1 MTFRPTLAWSVE
13 EKQLPDL
20 PFPVAVSPKYDG
32 VRALVKGGY
41 VLSRTL
47 KPIPNQLIQCLFGSP
62 QFEGFD
68 GELMLFDPITEAP
81 LPLHEISGAVRRVSA
96 DKPFTFMVFDWAH
109 PDGLTWQHRQR
120 YLSHAFTDI
129 YTSSFQPVPQTICY
143 TPEQILLQ
151 EEEALELGFEG
162 VVIRKITGLYKHG
175 RSTLREANFLRL
187 KRTTDVEA
195 QIVGFVEAT
204 ANLNEAE
211 TDERGYTKRSTH
223 AEWKVPSGTLGA
235 FLVNY
240 AGTTQAIPPGA
251 FSAAE
256 RKHIWLNQKL
266 YLFKWLKFRH
276 FPYGAKDNL
285 RHARALAFRDT
296 FDMGA
301 PHAV

>member
-32 VRALVKGGY
+32 VRALVRGGY

-47 KPIPNQLIQCLFGSP
+47 KPIPNTYIQHLFGSP
-62 QFEGFD
+62 NFEGFD
-68 GELMLFDPITEAP
+68 GELMLFDQTTGAP

-96 DKPFTFMVFDWAH
+96 DKPFTFMVFDHWKEEYS
-109 PDGLTWQHRQR
+109 WQHRQAR
-120 YLSHAFTDI
+120 IKEQRPIWS
-129 YTSSFQPVPQTICY
+129 TSVIQVQQELCY
-143 TPEQILLQ
+143 TPEQILMH

-162 VVIRKITGLYKHG
+162 VVIRKITAPYKHG

-223 AEWKVPSGTLGA
+223 AEWKVPSNTLGA
-235 FLVNY
+235 FLVDY
-240 AGTTQAIPPGA
+240 AGSIQSVPPGA

-256 RKHIWLNQKL
+256 RKHIWNCRVA
-266 YLFKWLKFRH
+266 YFGKWLKFRH

-301 PHAV
+301 PNA

>member
-32 VRALVKGGY
+32 VRALVRGGY

-47 KPIPNQLIQCLFGSP
+47 KLIPNTYIQHYFGSMH
-62 QFEGFD
+62 FEGFD
-68 GELMLFDPITEAP
+68 GELMLFDRTTGAP
-81 LPLHEISGAVRRVSA
+81 LNLHEISGAVRRA
-96 DKPFTFMVFDWAH
+96 CAYKPFNFMVFDWAH
-109 PDGLTWQHRQR
+109 PDGQTWQHRQR
-120 YLSHAFTDI
+120 YLKHTVPAWEH
-129 YTSSFQPVPQTICY
+129 PVKLVPQTLCY
-143 TPEQILLQ
+143 TPNEILLQ
-151 EEEALELGFEG
+151 EEEALERGFEG
-162 VVIRKITGLYKHG
+162 IVIRNITGLYKHG

-195 QIVGFVEAT
+195 QIVGFVEAES
-204 ANLNEAE
+204 NLNEAE

-223 AEWKVPSGTLGA
+223 AAWKVPSNTLGS
-235 FLVNY
+235 FLVDY
-240 AGTTQAIPPGA
+240 AGSVQSVPPGA

-256 RKHIWLNQKL
+256 RKHIWDNRED
-266 YLFKWLKFRH
+266 YVGKWLKFRH
-276 FPYGAKDNL
+276 FPYGAKDKL